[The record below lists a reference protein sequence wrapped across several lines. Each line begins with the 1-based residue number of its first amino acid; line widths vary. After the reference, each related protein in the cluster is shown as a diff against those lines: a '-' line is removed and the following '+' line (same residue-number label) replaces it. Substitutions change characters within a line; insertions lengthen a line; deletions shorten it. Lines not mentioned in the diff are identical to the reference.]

1 MNIEAFVATFKAELR
16 KHGDM
21 FAVEAVDTAIASALQ
36 AGLGVVKMI
45 PLTITTT
52 SSDAP
57 RADAPLSAL
66 DTLEDT
72 GEVDAE

>member
-36 AGLGVVKMI
+36 AGLGVESPAVLQAET
-45 PLTITTT
+45 PAD
-52 SSDAP
+52 DAP
-57 RADAPLSAL
+57 ISAL